1 MKASR
6 VMTREVHCVTPE
18 VPLQKAWGTMTR
30 LRVRHLPVLFEGRLV
45 GILSDRDLLV
55 RGSRAPDGVLTFPAV
70 TVGEA
75 MTVNPLAV
83 PSNTPVSKVAGLML
97 QHRIDSIPIV
107 DLEGQLWGLITSS
120 DLLELLTEPE
130 TITEKL
136 PFQFSVHT
144 HAATSSAA

>member
-6 VMTREVHCVTPE
+6 VMTREVHCVTPD
-18 VPLQKAWGTMTR
+18 VSLAKAWATLTR

-45 GILSDRDLLV
+45 GILSDRDLLA
-55 RGSRAPDGVLTFPAV
+55 RASRASDGVLSFPEV
-70 TVGEA
+70 SVGEA
-75 MTVNPLAV
+75 MTVNPVAV
-83 PSNTPVSKVAGLML
+83 PSNTPVSKVAALML

-107 DLEGQLWGLITSS
+107 DLEGQLWGLITST
-120 DLLELLTEPE
+120 DLIELLTEPE

-144 HAATSSAA
+144 HPTAASAA